1 MHGCVGVSLHF
12 HPFMKKLCT
21 FGGATIAGYVGW
33 YLAAACGA
41 EFFGAFIWSGV
52 ASVVG
57 VYVGW
62 KLAQK
67 WE

>member
-1 MHGCVGVSLHF
+1 
-12 HPFMKKLCT
+12 MKKLCT